1 MNMLKLFEAVLR
13 EADKSRFIKKMWAE
27 SGCDGVGC
35 YSDYLLQDTID
46 FFNNHQNIKV
56 DWQSKDT
63 NLVTLWNIMKDYEK
77 NKAEKDF
84 KANLINLFK
93 DKCFK
98 VFKETENWIFVCPV
112 SWQACVDDTYLTT
125 GKNYYF
131 DDYIG
136 INNNF
141 DDPYIKKDDLRCVRL
156 YNFKGELYIPF
167 DLEKENLVVKLIDCH
182 LDVVYLKN
190 ENDNVMVLYNRE
202 SRRPQVKRF
211 EVERTLQNEELARE
225 ALNGYK

>member
-35 YSDYLLQDTID
+35 YSDYPLQDTID

-84 KANLINLFK
+84 KANPINLFK
-93 DKCFK
+93 INALRFSKKQKTGFLYVQCLGK
-98 VFKETENWIFVCPV
+98 PV
-112 SWQACVDDTYLTT
+112 
-125 GKNYYF
+125 
-131 DDYIG
+131 
-136 INNNF
+136 
-141 DDPYIKKDDLRCVRL
+141 
-156 YNFKGELYIPF
+156 
-167 DLEKENLVVKLIDCH
+167 
-182 LDVVYLKN
+182 
-190 ENDNVMVLYNRE
+190 
-202 SRRPQVKRF
+202 
-211 EVERTLQNEELARE
+211 
-225 ALNGYK
+225 